1 MMPNEPLCPDK
12 NYLLDVLSDLIA
24 FKTIAPPG
32 SSYHEVIDYLVSVF
46 KSMGFRTEKIVMP
59 REIFEARCQDAR
71 LTGDRVNLRASLDAG
86 AKETLVIYTHVDV
99 VPAGDNWSTDPFD
112 MVIRD
117 GRAYGRGA
125 SDSKGSVA
133 GLIAA
138 LKVLLEDGKPKY
150 NLSILLTTDEEVGGY
165 SGLCFFADQ
174 GLIKGDYMLCMDGF
188 SDDLVIGSNG
198 IITWEVVVHG
208 KSAHSGSS
216 FLGVNA
222 LEKSLSVM
230 QAIMALKK
238 EVQSKRSTLA
248 ASSALEAVGIKNL
261 MPILNITMINA
272 GIKENI
278 IPDRCVLRGDRRV
291 IPEETMEEAMAQIE
305 NTIGSLDVD
314 LNLKFFPGYPPMRMN
329 LDHHWIEE
337 VKGAIEKVTGT
348 DPKLSGG
355 QGSLDQAYAT
365 DKTKIPTAVYGVGR
379 QMESNVHA
387 GDENVRVDDLVNFAR
402 FLVELMG
409 N

>member
-1 MMPNEPLCPDK
+1 MHSEPLSPDK
-12 NYLLDVLSDLIA
+12 NYLLDVLKDLIA

-32 SSYHEVIDYLVSVF
+32 SSYHEVIDYLISIF
-46 KSMGFRTEKIVMP
+46 KSMGFKTEKIVMP
-59 REIFEARCQDAR
+59 KEIFEARCQDAR
-71 LTGDRVNLRASLDAG
+71 LMGDRVNLRASLDVG

-99 VPAGDNWSTDPFD
+99 VPAGENWSTDPFK
-112 MVIRD
+112 MVLKDDRV
-117 GRAYGRGA
+117 YGRGA
-125 SDSKGSVA
+125 SDSKGSIA

-138 LKVLLEDGKPKY
+138 LQTLLKHGKPKH

-198 IITWEVVVHG
+198 IINWQVTVHG
-208 KSAHSGSS
+208 KSVHSGSS

-222 LEKSLSVM
+222 LEKSLPVM
-230 QAIMALKK
+230 DALMALKK

-248 ASSALEAVGIKNL
+248 ASSALEAVGVVNL
-261 MPILNITMINA
+261 MPILNITMIHA

-278 IPDRCVLRGDRRV
+278 VPDRCVLRGDRRV
-291 IPEETMEEAMAQIE
+291 IPEETMEGAMDQIQKK
-305 NTIGSLDVD
+305 IGSLDVD
-314 LNLKFFPGYPPMRMN
+314 ADLKIFPGYPPMRMN
-329 LDHHWIEE
+329 PDHHWIEKVQE
-337 VKGAIEKVTGT
+337 AIEKVTGT
-348 DPKLSGG
+348 VPKLSGA

-387 GDENVRVDDLVNFAR
+387 GDENVRVDDLVSFAK
-402 FLVELMG
+402 FLIELIG
-409 N
+409 SR

>member
-348 DPKLSGG
+348 DPKLSGA

-409 N
+409 S

>member
-1 MMPNEPLCPDK
+1 MPNQPLSPDK
-12 NYLLDVLSDLIA
+12 NYLLDVLRDLIA

-32 SSYHEVIDYLVSVF
+32 SSYHEVIDYLVLVF
-46 KSMGFRTEKIVMP
+46 KSMGFHTEKIVMP
-59 REIFEARCQDAR
+59 KEIFEARCQDAR
-71 LTGDRVNLRASLDAG
+71 LTGDRVNLRASLNVG

-99 VPAGDNWSTDPFD
+99 VPAGDNWVTDPFE
-112 MVIRD
+112 MFLKD

-125 SDSKGSVA
+125 SDSKGAVA

-138 LKVLLEDGKPKY
+138 LQVLLKYGNSKY

-216 FLGVNA
+216 FLGLNA
-222 LEKSLSVM
+222 LEKSLPVM
-230 QAIMALKK
+230 EAIMALKK

-248 ASSALEAVGIKNL
+248 ASSALEAVGVKNL

-291 IPEETMEEAMAQIE
+291 IPEESMEEAMAQIE
-305 NTIGSLDVD
+305 NTIRSLDVD
-314 LNLKFFPGYPPMRMN
+314 LDLKFFPGYPPMRMN
-329 LDHHWIEE
+329 PDHHWIEE
-337 VKGAIEKVTGT
+337 VRGAIKKVTGT
-348 DPKLSGG
+348 VPKLSGA

-365 DKTKIPTAVYGVGR
+365 EKTKIPTAVYGVGR

-402 FLVELMG
+402 FLLVLMG
-409 N
+409 S